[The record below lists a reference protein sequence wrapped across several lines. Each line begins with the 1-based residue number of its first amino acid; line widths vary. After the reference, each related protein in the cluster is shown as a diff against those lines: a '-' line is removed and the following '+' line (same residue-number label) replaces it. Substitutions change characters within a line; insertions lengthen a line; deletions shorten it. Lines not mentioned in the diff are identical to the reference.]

1 MRCAAD
7 WDRRLRNR
15 GSGRDS
21 LFGSRGRA
29 TTPRTEEATV
39 SEAKRISEG
48 GSDSL
53 SEATYRRLR
62 FDIVRGRLRP
72 NERLIEAEL
81 ADRLAVSRTPVR
93 ESLQRLAADG
103 LVVSRRRGWVVYE
116 HTPDEIREIYEI
128 RSALEGYA
136 AGLAAER
143 ATEEHLL
150 EIAKILQ
157 ESVDIARVPRQR
169 MVEVNDRFHDAIIE
183 ASGNRRLAEEIRRNR
198 LYYFNQRLANLY
210 SDEEVFTSRAQ
221 HDQIVRA
228 ILDRDSREAEE
239 ITRSHVRH
247 ALETILAKVY

>member
-1 MRCAAD
+1 M
-7 WDRRLRNR
+7 
-15 GSGRDS
+15 
-21 LFGSRGRA
+21 
-29 TTPRTEEATV
+29 
-39 SEAKRISEG
+39 SEA
-48 GSDSL
+48 DSL
-53 SEATYRRLR
+53 SETTYQRLR

-143 ATEEHLL
+143 ATDEHLS
-150 EIAKILQ
+150 EIVTILQ

-210 SDEEVFTSRAQ
+210 SDEEVSVSRAQ

-228 ILDRDSREAEE
+228 ILDRDPREAEE

-247 ALETILAKVY
+247 ALETILAKAY